1 MRQLTILCRLLMVIG
16 KSGCETI
23 EGLGKDLQYAGEAL
37 EKNLKIIS
45 NEI

>member
-1 MRQLTILCRLLMVIG
+1 MVIG
-16 KSGCETI
+16 MSGCKTI
-23 EGLGKDLQYAGEAL
+23 KGLGKDLQNAGEAL